1 MDKNLLVET
10 IKTLIDEKKGEHI
23 TVIDLQNKQ
32 AFTDFLV
39 IATASSNR
47 QLAAIAEH
55 IHIHLKEKGILSH
68 IEGLPN
74 SDWVFLDAGDV
85 VVHLFKPDTR
95 DYYHLEKMW
104 EGHESS
110 ATKTKVL

>member
-1 MDKNLLVET
+1 MDKNILVET

-23 TVIDLQNKQ
+23 AVIDLKNKQ
-32 AFTDFLV
+32 AFTDFMV

-47 QLAAIAEH
+47 QLATIAEY
-55 IHIHLKEKGILSH
+55 IHIHLKEKGIFSH

-74 SDWVFLDAGDV
+74 SDWVLLDAGDV
-85 VVHLFKPDTR
+85 VVHLFKPEAR

-104 EGHESS
+104 ESAESTG
-110 ATKTKVL
+110 AKTKIL